1 MLVAVRAEVENIER
15 WREGFKTHGDLFTKQ
30 KISIAYLGATENN
43 KVVAVV
49 DTSDLEEFMRIFND
63 PATAE
68 AMQQD
73 GITGGVE
80 MFVLDDTFKP

>member
-1 MLVAVRAEVENIER
+1 MLVAVRAEVENVER
-15 WREGFKTHGDLFTKQ
+15 WREGFKSHGDLFLKQ
-30 KISIAYLGATENN
+30 KISVAYLGATENN
-43 KVVAVV
+43 KVIAVV

-63 PATAE
+63 PVTAE
-68 AMQQD
+68 AMEKD